1 MIYQEVLLVAKVLC
15 VDDEKNVRN
24 LMRKVLEDEGYEV
37 VAVSSGEEA
46 QELLNRERFNILTLD
61 LKLPGISG
69 IDLLKKLQ
77 EEGME
82 VPAIVISA
90 IATPEAIVE
99 AMKNG
104 AVDFLSKPFSPEEL
118 LEKVKGVL
126 EMEKMTFNK
135 MERIAKNLIEKGKY
149 DESEK
154 IVRKMFSLVPSSPIP
169 HYLYSLILS
178 SRGNKDLALKHL
190 KAALTLDGNYH
201 PAREELKKYEE
212 EN

>member
-1 MIYQEVLLVAKVLC
+1 MAKVLC
-15 VDDEKNVRN
+15 VDDERNVRN
-24 LMRKVLEDEGYEV
+24 LMKKVLEDEGYEV

-46 QELLNRERFNILTLD
+46 QELLNKERFNILTLD

-69 IDLLKKLQ
+69 IDLLRKLR

-82 VPAIVISA
+82 IPAIIISA

-99 AMKNG
+99 AMKSG

-126 EMEKMTFNK
+126 EMEKTTFNK
-135 MERIAKNLIEKGKY
+135 MERIAKSLIEKGKY

-154 IVRKMFSLVPSSPIP
+154 IVRKMFSLAPSSPIP

-178 SRGNKDLALKHL
+178 SRGNRDLAFKHI
-190 KAALTLDGNYH
+190 KTALILDENFH
-201 PAREELKKYEE
+201 PAREELKKYEK